1 MGTRTIVVCDGCG
14 QEDLASHAEVWI
26 RTGRTMDPS
35 GDGYNDDGETVYLC
49 TACCQRIIKR
59 LIRDATDQ
67 DNALLLVDIKR
78 RKERLAKVTT

>member
-1 MGTRTIVVCDGCG
+1 MGVRTIVVCDGCG
-14 QEDLASHAEVWI
+14 QEDLASHAEIWI

-35 GDGYNDDGETVYLC
+35 GNGYNDEGEMVHLC
-49 TACCQRIIKR
+49 AGCCQRIIKR

-78 RKERLAKVTT
+78 RKERLAKATT